1 MRRCDMIDIDEFL
14 EILGEYWK
22 NYCPDYSFAEMIGKF
37 EEYISFKSMNFAE
50 MSNEDILY
58 IIENCNLAP
67 EDL

>member
-1 MRRCDMIDIDEFL
+1 MIDIDEFL

-22 NYCPDYSFAEMIGKF
+22 NYCPDYSFAEM
-37 EEYISFKSMNFAE
+37 
-50 MSNEDILY
+50 SNEDILY